1 MGCHAFR
8 RYRNAW
14 LKKQRV
20 QEDRRLHWMSHKPK
34 EMGEIYSAL
43 KEDVS
48 ARLAEAERV
57 SHGFSLPVEV
67 VPNVPKKSHRKP
79 SRKAVASGILVN
91 RTKETRGV

>member
-1 MGCHAFR
+1 MGR
-8 RYRNAW
+8 
-14 LKKQRV
+14 
-20 QEDRRLHWMSHKPK
+20 KPK

-43 KEDVS
+43 KEDAP

-57 SHGFSLPVEV
+57 SYGFSLPVEV

-91 RTKETRGV
+91 RMKQAKGV

>member
-1 MGCHAFR
+1 MG
-8 RYRNAW
+8 
-14 LKKQRV
+14 
-20 QEDRRLHWMSHKPK
+20 HKPK

-43 KEDVS
+43 KKDVP

-57 SHGFSLPVEV
+57 SYGFSLPVEV

-91 RTKETRGV
+91 WMKQTKGV

>member
-1 MGCHAFR
+1 MGR
-8 RYRNAW
+8 
-14 LKKQRV
+14 
-20 QEDRRLHWMSHKPK
+20 KPK

-43 KEDVS
+43 KEDAP

-57 SHGFSLPVEV
+57 SYGFSLPVEV

-91 RTKETRGV
+91 WMKQTKGV